1 MNVPAKRS
9 LTDCFDSGDD
19 MDTTTIFILPVIFIA
34 TLIRSTFGF
43 GESLIAVPLLIL
55 FIPIEIAVPLS
66 VLLSITIAAFI
77 VAQDRRQIHFRSA
90 KWLVIFAI
98 PGISLG
104 VFILIYGNEHFIK
117 SALGLIIIFYSVYS
131 LIGKRKISL
140 KKDNLF
146 WLFICGFFSGVFGGA
161 YGLNGP
167 PLVIYG
173 NMRGWT
179 SSYFRATL
187 QAYFLPA
194 SMIGMIGYWW
204 QELWINT
211 VTHYFFISLPVVIPA
226 IYLGRY
232 LNRQIKNGT
241 FFNYIYGGLIIIGV
255 ILIAQS
261 F

>member
-1 MNVPAKRS
+1 MCCDTRALHIDVNIE
-9 LTDCFDSGDD
+9 DD
-19 MDTTTIFILPVIFIA
+19 MDTTTTFILLVVFIA

-55 FIPIEIAVPLS
+55 FIPIEIAVPFS
-66 VLLSITIAAFI
+66 VLLSITIAAVI
-77 VAQDRRQIHFRSA
+77 VVQDRKQIHFISA

-98 PGISLG
+98 PGIPLG
-104 VFILIYGNEHFIK
+104 LFILIYGNEHFVK
-117 SALGLIIIFYSVYS
+117 SGLGLIIILYSLYS

-167 PLVIYG
+167 PLVVYG
-173 NMRGWT
+173 NMRIWT
-179 SSYFRATL
+179 SQYFRATL

-194 SMIGMIGYWW
+194 SIIGMFGYWY
-204 QELWINT
+204 QGLWVDM
-211 VTHYFFISLPVVIPA
+211 VTHYFLISIPVIVPA
-226 IYLGRY
+226 IFLGRY
-232 LNRQIKNGT
+232 LNRRIKDRI

-255 ILIAQS
+255 VLIAQS